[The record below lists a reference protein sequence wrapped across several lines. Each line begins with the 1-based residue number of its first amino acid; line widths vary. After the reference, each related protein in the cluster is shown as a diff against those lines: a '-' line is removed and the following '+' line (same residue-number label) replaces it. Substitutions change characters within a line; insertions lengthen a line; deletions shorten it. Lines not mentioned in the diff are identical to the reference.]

1 MRNFIIKRV
10 LLSVVILFFVAF
22 IIYTLLRC
30 LPSSYVETM
39 ARQLAMAP
47 GAKPYEEWVAQLN
60 AQYGLDLPLIPGFFH
75 QLGNILTGNFGDS
88 WKYTVPVM
96 EKFTSVIW
104 ISFVMG
110 GIAFVL

>member
-1 MRNFIIKRV
+1 MCGRGEHIMRGHEPLCLANKYGGDSMRNFIIKRV

-47 GAKPYEEWVAQLN
+47 GAKPYEEWGAQLN
-60 AQYGLDLPLIPGFFH
+60 AQ
-75 QLGNILTGNFGDS
+75 
-88 WKYTVPVM
+88 
-96 EKFTSVIW
+96 
-104 ISFVMG
+104 
-110 GIAFVL
+110 